1 MTVVAVRISFSLSLS
16 LSVYLLND
24 CRRPRRLSLLS
35 SITPP
40 LGFARLDNKRPQS
53 LYRVL
58 LMYNN
63 AASEYRTFALGS
75 RVVSVLD

>member
-35 SITPP
+35 LITPP

-58 LMYNN
+58 LMYND

>member
-58 LMYNN
+58 LMYND

>member
-58 LMYNN
+58 LMYND
-63 AASEYRTFALGS
+63 AATEYRTFALGS